1 MCLVKRMNT
10 TRVRRNSK
18 HVAQA
23 GPPAIDDLEVDDID
37 DDAFEGDEGVAF
49 WSERQKELVT
59 AQVDYNLG
67 TLRDLAS
74 DNTIDMKPHFQRRY
88 RWDPAK
94 KSKLIESLLLNVP
107 IPPIYLNEDK
117 YGKYSII
124 DGKQR
129 IAAVYDF
136 LRDELPLSGLKIF
149 SDLNGL
155 KFSALPTQIQTI
167 FKTRP
172 TLRAII
178 VLRQSDPAI
187 KYEVF
192 QRLNTG
198 GVPLNP
204 QEIRN
209 NLYSGTLNNRINQLG
224 ESNSFHKAL
233 SIREKESSKLYQE
246 MRDSELVLRFMTFCD
261 TWETFSGGVRTQMD
275 TFMEKNKNLK
285 RERVDALASKFET
298 ALSKAVTVFG
308 DHAFQRWQPE
318 RGGWRNQVLA
328 SLYDAEMLALQ
339 EVNIEVLRDKK
350 EEILG
355 GFRQLFGEPAFLR
368 SVDAATNTPSFLRF
382 RVKRVR
388 ELVSGICSNDI
399 DH

>member
-1 MCLVKRMNT
+1 VSEEKEEYEEGLGIAPSPKGSTVIR
-10 TRVRRNSK
+10 
-18 HVAQA
+18 
-23 GPPAIDDLEVDDID
+23 DDLEVDDID
-37 DDAFEGDEGVAF
+37 DDAFEADEGVAF
-49 WSERQKELVT
+49 WSARQKELVT

-88 RWDPAK
+88 RWGQEK
-94 KSKLIESLLLNVP
+94 KSRLIESLLLNVP
-107 IPPIYLNEDK
+107 IRPIYLNEDK
-117 YGKYSII
+117 FGKYSII

-129 IAAVYDF
+129 VSAVYDF
-136 LRDELPLSGLKIF
+136 IKDELVLTGLKIF
-149 SDLNGL
+149 SDLNNL
-155 KFSALPTQIQTI
+155 KFSGLPPQIQTI

-178 VLRQSDPAI
+178 ILRQSDPAI

-209 NLYSGTLNNRINQLG
+209 NLYPGILNTRINRLG
-224 ESNSFHKAL
+224 ESNLFHGAL
-233 SIREKESSKLYQE
+233 SIADKSSSKIYQE

-275 TFMEKNKNLK
+275 TFMDDNRNMRKDK
-285 RERVDALASKFET
+285 VDVLSSRFET
-298 ALSKAVTVFG
+298 ALSNVLTVFG
-308 DHAFQRWQPE
+308 PHAFQRWQPD
-318 RGGWRNQVLA
+318 RSDWRKQVLA

-339 EVNIEVLRDKK
+339 SINPELLAAQKD
-350 EEILG
+350 EILN
-355 GFRQLFGEPAFLR
+355 GFRGLFREAEFLR
-368 SVDAATNTPSFLRF
+368 SVNAATNTPSFLKF
-382 RVKRVR
+382 RVRRVQN
-388 ELVSGICSNDI
+388 LVAGILQQ
-399 DH
+399 

>member
-23 GPPAIDDLEVDDID
+23 LPPAIDDLEVDDID

-59 AQVDYNLG
+59 APEVDYNLG

-224 ESNSFHKAL
+224 ESDSFHKAL
-233 SIREKESSKLYQE
+233 SIREKE
-246 MRDSELVLRFMTFCD
+246 
-261 TWETFSGGVRTQMD
+261 
-275 TFMEKNKNLK
+275 
-285 RERVDALASKFET
+285 
-298 ALSKAVTVFG
+298 
-308 DHAFQRWQPE
+308 
-318 RGGWRNQVLA
+318 
-328 SLYDAEMLALQ
+328 
-339 EVNIEVLRDKK
+339 
-350 EEILG
+350 
-355 GFRQLFGEPAFLR
+355 
-368 SVDAATNTPSFLRF
+368 
-382 RVKRVR
+382 
-388 ELVSGICSNDI
+388 
-399 DH
+399 

>member
-1 MCLVKRMNT
+1 VSGEVDEHDDGPEEANQG
-10 TRVRRNSK
+10 
-18 HVAQA
+18 AQA
-23 GPPAIDDLEVDDID
+23 GTATTDDLEVNDID

-107 IPPIYLNEDK
+107 IPPIYLNEDR

-129 IAAVYDF
+129 ISAVYDF
-136 LRDELPLSGLKIF
+136 LKDELPLSGLKIF

-155 KFSALPTQIQTI
+155 KFSALPPQIQTI

-209 NLYSGTLNNRINQLG
+209 NLYSGTLNTRINQLG
-224 ESNSFHKAL
+224 ESDLFHKAL
-233 SIREKESSKLYQE
+233 SIKDKESSKLYRE

-275 TFMEKNKNLK
+275 TFMETNKNLK
-285 RERVDALASKFET
+285 RERVEALVSKFEA
-298 ALSKAVTVFG
+298 ALSNVVTVFA

-318 RGGWRNQVLA
+318 REVWRNQVLA

-339 EVNIEVLRDKK
+339 GTNIQLLCEKK
-350 EEILG
+350 EAILA
-355 GFRQLFGEPAFLR
+355 GFRLLFGEPEFLR
-368 SVDAATNTPSFLRF
+368 SVNAATNTPSFLKF
-382 RVKRVR
+382 RVRRVR
-388 ELVSGICSNDI
+388 ELVSGILQQ
-399 DH
+399 

>member
-1 MCLVKRMNT
+1 MPNETAELEHEEPLDQAAQ
-10 TRVRRNSK
+10 S
-18 HVAQA
+18 HVSE
-23 GPPAIDDLEVDDID
+23 LEVDDED
-37 DDAFEGDEGVAF
+37 DDVVDEEELAF
-49 WSERQKELVT
+49 WADRQKELVT
-59 AQVDYNLG
+59 AQADYNLS
-67 TLRDLAS
+67 TLRDLAT

-88 RWDPAK
+88 RWDDAK

-129 IAAVYDF
+129 VSAIQNF
-136 LRDELPLSGLKIF
+136 LNDDLSLSGLKIF
-149 SDLNGL
+149 SDLNG
-155 KFSALPTQIQTI
+155 KSFSGLPSTIQTI
-167 FKTRP
+167 LKTRP

-178 VLRQSDPAI
+178 VLRQSDSAI

-209 NLYSGTLNNRINQLG
+209 NIFSGPLNTKINQLG
-224 ESNSFHKAL
+224 ESLEFHKAL
-233 SIREKESSKLYQE
+233 GVTRKDTSKVYQE

-275 TFMEKNKNLK
+275 AFMETNKSMK
-285 RERVDALASKFET
+285 KDKVDALAGKFT
-298 ALSKAVTVFG
+298 SALANVVTVFG
-308 DHAFQRWQPE
+308 EVSFQRWQPE
-318 RGGWRNQVLA
+318 KAAWRNQVLA

-339 EVNIEVLRDKK
+339 DVDPAALVLKK
-350 EEILG
+350 EEILV
-355 GFRQLFGEPAFLR
+355 GFKKLFEESDFLK
-368 SVDAATNTPSFLRF
+368 SVNAATNTPSFLKL
-382 RVKRVR
+382 RVRRVR
-388 ELVSGICSNDI
+388 ELVKSVMQA
-399 DH
+399 